1 MKLIQTL
8 RGECRS
14 INIAICE
21 DDIGFAE
28 SLRGKI
34 EKRMRT
40 EPENTVTYVL
50 RDGESLIKGVDERDF
65 DLIFMD
71 VEMPGMSGFDT
82 AKAVIG
88 RKTEPEVIFISGH
101 SQYVFESFK
110 FRPFDFIIKEMMD
123 DRLGEIL
130 DRYLNEYRSR
140 WKVITVWQENDK
152 ERKQEYLFLS
162 EVVYIESQGHK
173 LLVRTL
179 AEQDSYIRFPMNEA
193 EEALGRYGF
202 IRIHH
207 GYLVNGERISRFKK
221 EECIMQDGSRIPVSR
236 GRRERALE
244 AYKQL
249 KRR

>member
-14 INIAICE
+14 INIAICK

-40 EPENTVTYVL
+40 EP
-50 RDGESLIKGVDERDF
+50 
-65 DLIFMD
+65 
-71 VEMPGMSGFDT
+71 
-82 AKAVIG
+82 
-88 RKTEPEVIFISGH
+88 
-101 SQYVFESFK
+101 
-110 FRPFDFIIKEMMD
+110 
-123 DRLGEIL
+123 
-130 DRYLNEYRSR
+130 EYRSR

-207 GYLVNGERISRFKK
+207 GYLVNGERISRFEK